1 MTTNPSAGK
10 AALVTGAAR
19 RIGRSIA
26 VTLAR
31 RGYAV
36 AVHYGR
42 SESEAVAVVAE
53 IVALGGRA
61 VAVQADLADPQSVA
75 ALVPKAGSAVGALT
89 LLVNNASEF
98 ERDEIG
104 AMSVPLWNRHF
115 SVNLRAP
122 VFLAEAFAAQIRED
136 AVDPSIVNIIDQRVF
151 KPTPDFFSY
160 QLTKSALLTATT
172 TLAQALAPRI
182 RVNGVA
188 PGPTIGNVRQDP
200 GDFAKQSAAVALGHG
215 PEPEEIADAVAF
227 LASARSIT
235 GQTLAVDGGQHLAW
249 ETPDVAGIVE

>member
-1 MTTNPSAGK
+1 MAQSHAVGRV
-10 AALVTGAAR
+10 ALVTGAAR

-26 VTLAR
+26 LALAR
-31 RGYAV
+31 QDYAV

-42 SESEAVAVVAE
+42 SEADAAAVVAAIE
-53 IVALGGRA
+53 EVGGRA

-75 ALVPKAGSAVGALT
+75 ALVPKAGTALGPLT

-98 ERDEIG
+98 ERDHIG

-122 VFLAEAFAAQIRED
+122 VFLAEAFAAQIAAD

-151 KPTPDFFSY
+151 KPTPEFFSY

-182 RVNGVA
+182 RVNGIA

-200 GDFAKQSAAVALGHG
+200 SDFAKQSAAVALGHG
-215 PEPEEIADAVAF
+215 PSLDEVADAVVF
-227 LASARSIT
+227 LAGARSIT

-249 ETPDVAGIVE
+249 QTADVVGIVE